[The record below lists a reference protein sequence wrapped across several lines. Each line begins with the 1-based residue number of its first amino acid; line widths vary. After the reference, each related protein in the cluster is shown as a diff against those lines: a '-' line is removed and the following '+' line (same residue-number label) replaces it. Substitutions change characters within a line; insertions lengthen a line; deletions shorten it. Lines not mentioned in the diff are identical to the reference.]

1 MPRIM
6 IADDDVTIQ
15 MELEEYLSHLGH
27 TVVGT
32 VDTGEEAI
40 ELAREMKSDL
50 ILMDVHLPVEIDG
63 IAAAQKIKEEMDV
76 AVVFVTGFGDP
87 EYIERAKRVEPFG
100 YVIKPFDEREIN
112 GVIEIALHKKALES
126 ELARV
131 HKQLKESEERFR
143 TIYEQSPIGIEIYN
157 PEGKLQ
163 HVNNACLEMFGIS
176 NVSDVMGFGLFEDP
190 NIPDDKRERLRKG
203 ENVRFEVA
211 FDFEKVKAQKLYETK
226 RSGTVCL
233 DVQITPLGL
242 SEEDSMTGYLVQ
254 VMDITGHKQ
263 VTSGNP

>member
-32 VDTGEEAI
+32 VDSGEEAV
-40 ELAREMKSDL
+40 ELAREMKPDL

-63 IAAAQKIKEEMDV
+63 IAAARKIKEEMDV

-87 EYIERAKRVEPFG
+87 EDIERAKQVEPFG

-131 HKQLKESEERFR
+131 HRQLKESEERFR

-157 PEGKLQ
+157 ADGKLR
-163 HVNNACLEMFGIS
+163 HVNNACLEIFGIS

-190 NIPDDKRERLRKG
+190 NIPPEEGKRLKKG
-203 ENVRFEVA
+203 ENVRYETA

-226 RSGTVCL
+226 RSGVVYL
-233 DVQITPLGL
+233 HVQITPLGL
-242 SEEDSMTGYLVQ
+242 SKEDSLTGYLVQ
-254 VMDITGHKQ
+254 VMDITDRKRAPF
-263 VTSGNP
+263 GNP